1 MKGNFYKILC
11 LILLVIVLILIAIL
25 THDHFTDP
33 GKPVWKD
40 FDLKDSTHVDTTKVH
55 SNK

>member
-11 LILLVIVLILIAIL
+11 VILLVIVLILVAIL
-25 THDHFTDP
+25 THSHFTDP

-40 FDLKDSTHVDTTKVH
+40 FELKDSTHVDTTKVH
-55 SNK
+55 SNN